1 MDNYS
6 LMMSKI
12 RSTEALGTFS
22 RLYGHGDSTL
32 SGQIARY
39 SQLVKLHEDVYHSQ
53 SPMKIVSA
61 PGRVEI
67 AGNHTDHNNG
77 KVLAAAVNLD
87 AVAAVTPRDDML
99 ARVQSIGY
107 APLEISLD
115 DLLAREEEIGTSAA
129 LIRGV
134 AAAMR
139 ERKLKIGGFDAVV
152 ASDVMGGSGLSSSAA
167 YEVLMCAVL
176 DALYNGFTVDAV
188 ERARI
193 AQYAENVYFG
203 KPSGLMDQMASSVGG
218 LVAIDFKADPAIEP
232 LSFSFAEAGYSIVVV
247 NTGASHDN
255 LTNEYALIRSDME
268 KVAAHF
274 GERTLRRVHPE
285 QVLEDI
291 VALRKECGERA
302 ILRALHYFK
311 ENARVKND
319 VCAIKKND
327 VEKLL
332 GGIVE
337 SGESSWMLLQNVFAQ
352 CTGGEQPL
360 ALALALAKDMLSGK
374 GAWRV
379 HGGGFAGTT
388 LNIVPTGDVPYF
400 VRHMERAFGNSCCL
414 VLDVRP
420 VGAAVVCE

>member
-1 MDNYS
+1 MDVYS
-6 LMMSKI
+6 LAMAKM
-12 RSTEALGTFS
+12 RSTEALNTFS
-22 RLYGHGDSTL
+22 RLYGHGDNTL
-32 SGQIARY
+32 ACQIARY
-39 SQLVKLHEDVYHSQ
+39 SQLVKLHEDVYHAQ

-77 KVLAAAVNLD
+77 RVLAAAVNLD
-87 AVAAVTPRDDML
+87 AVAAVTPRKDNIV
-99 ARVQSIGY
+99 RVQSIGY
-107 APLEISLD
+107 PALEISLD
-115 DLLAREEEIGTSAA
+115 DLLVREDEKGTSAA

-139 ERKLKIGGFDAVV
+139 ERGLPLGGFDAVV

-167 YEVLMCAVL
+167 YEVLMCAVF

-188 ERARI
+188 DRAKI

-203 KPSGLMDQMASSVGG
+203 KPSGLMDQTASSVGG
-218 LVAIDFKADPAIEP
+218 LVAIDFKDEPIIEP
-232 LSFSFAEAGYSIVVV
+232 LSFSFADAGYSIVVV
-247 NTGASHDN
+247 GTGGSHDN
-255 LTNEYALIRSDME
+255 LTSEYSAIRSEME
-268 KVAAHF
+268 KVAAYF
-274 GERTLRRVHPE
+274 GEKTLRRVRPE
-285 QVLEDI
+285 RVVEDI
-291 VALRKECGERA
+291 AALRRQCGERA
-302 ILRALHYFK
+302 ILRAMHYFK
-311 ENARVKND
+311 ENARVKAD

-327 VEKLL
+327 IGAILN
-332 GGIVE
+332 GMIE

-352 CTGGEQPL
+352 NACGEQPL
-360 ALALALAKDMLSGK
+360 SLALALAKDMLAGK

-388 LNIVPTGDVPYF
+388 LNIVPTQDVQYF
-400 VRHMERAFGNSCCL
+400 VRHMERAFGDHCCI